1 MIGLQGINHPWRF
14 RIILFFLFAMGAA
27 IAARIAYLHVFHHE
41 FLAEQGD
48 ARALRYIPIPAHRG
62 VITDRNGEPLAVST
76 PVLTLWANPKEL
88 QADKTRWEELALA
101 LELPKA

>member
-48 ARALRYIPIPAHRG
+48 ARAGVADRRGARRGGGCGGAHRDRRARGQALWEPSEGG
-62 VITDRNGEPLAVST
+62 VRGRGGAVCR
-76 PVLTLWANPKEL
+76 K
-88 QADKTRWEELALA
+88 
-101 LELPKA
+101 